1 MVLAKVVEVIGE
13 QGHRSVRKIRCK
25 IMEGS
30 EEGKI
35 LVRNTRGPIRE
46 DDVVHIKETE
56 MEG

>member
-1 MVLAKVVEVIGE
+1 MVKAKVIEVLGE
-13 QGHRSVRKIRCK
+13 QGHRSVKKVRCRVL
-25 IMEGS
+25 EGD

-35 LVRNTRGPIRE
+35 LVRNVRGPTRE

>member
-1 MVLAKVVEVIGE
+1 MVKAKIIEVIGD
-13 QGHRSVRKIRCK
+13 QGHRTVRKVRCRVL
-25 IMEGS
+25 EGD

-35 LVRNTRGPIRE
+35 LVRNVRGPIRE

>member
-13 QGHRSVRKIRCK
+13 QGHRSVKKIRCR
-25 IMEGS
+25 IIEGN

-35 LVRNTRGPIRE
+35 LVRNVRGPIRE
-46 DDVVHIKETE
+46 DDLVHIKETE

>member
-1 MVLAKVVEVIGE
+1 MVSAKVIEVMGQ
-13 QGHRSVRKIRCK
+13 QGHRAVRKIRCRVL
-25 IMEGS
+25 EGD

-35 LVRNTRGPIRE
+35 LVRNVRGPVRE

>member
-13 QGHRSVRKIRCK
+13 QGHRGVRKIRCR
-25 IMEGS
+25 IIEGD

-35 LVRNTRGPIRE
+35 LVRNARGPIRE
-46 DDVVHIKETE
+46 DDVVHIKETQ

>member
-13 QGHRSVRKIRCK
+13 QGHRGVRKIRCR
-25 IMEGS
+25 IIEGN

-35 LVRNTRGPIRE
+35 LVRNARGPVRE
-46 DDVVHIKETE
+46 EDLVHIKETQ